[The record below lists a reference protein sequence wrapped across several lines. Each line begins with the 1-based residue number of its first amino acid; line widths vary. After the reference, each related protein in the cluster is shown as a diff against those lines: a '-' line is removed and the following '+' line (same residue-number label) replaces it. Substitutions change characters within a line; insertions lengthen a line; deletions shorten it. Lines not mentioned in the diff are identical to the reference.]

1 MTRPSPRAVVVGGG
15 VIGQVSAFALARARW
30 TVTVV
35 DPSPGLGATVAAAGM
50 LAPGG
55 EAAPGEEEN
64 HRLHQA
70 ALDAWREL
78 VDEIAEVTGETI
90 AVHGVGTLVVGLD
103 AGDRRLVEQYAGVA
117 RGYGVALRALARR
130 DEPAPFEGLSAR
142 VTQGVLAEGDA
153 WVDPDEVMARVRAA
167 NEALGVEYRG
177 ATVRRCTADGVRVVV
192 ETDGA
197 PLEGEL
203 GLVATGSAG
212 LPGGLEAPP
221 ATSVRPVRGMT
232 LRVVGPDRYHL
243 PMVRAYVHGRPF
255 YVVGRAGRY
264 NVLGA
269 SSEES
274 PVRAVELGE
283 LQRLLRDGLEVV
295 PELETADLLETRVG
309 LRPASGDLRPFLADL
324 GGGWWWSSGHYR
336 HGVTLA
342 PVAARRLL
350 DAVGPA

>member
-1 MTRPSPRAVVVGGG
+1 MVGGG
-15 VIGQVSAFALARARW
+15 VIGQVSALALARAHWR
-30 TVTVV
+30 VTVV
-35 DPSPGLGATVAAAGM
+35 DPSPGRGATVAAAGM

-64 HRLHQA
+64 HRLHDA
-70 ALDAWREL
+70 ALGAWRDL
-78 VDEIAEVTGETI
+78 VDEVAETTGETI
-90 AVHGVGTLVVGLD
+90 ALHRVGTLVVGLD
-103 AGDRRLVEQYAGVA
+103 SGDRRLVDQYAGVA
-117 RGYGVALRALARR
+117 RGYGVTLRALVRL
-130 DEPAPFEGLSAR
+130 DEPAAFEGLSAR

-167 NEALGVEYRG
+167 NEALGVEYRT
-177 ATVRRCTADGVRVVV
+177 ASVRRCSREGARVVAEADDGPV
-192 ETDGA
+192 EAD
-197 PLEGEL
+197 L
-203 GLVATGSAG
+203 GLIATGSTG
-212 LPGGLEAPP
+212 LPAGLEAPP
-221 ATSVRPVRGMT
+221 STSVRPVRGMT
-232 LRVVGPDRYHL
+232 LRVVGPERYHL

-255 YVVGRAGRY
+255 YAVGRAEGY

-283 LQRLLRDGLEVV
+283 LQRLLRDGLEVI
-295 PELETADLLETRVG
+295 PELETADLVETRVG

-342 PVAARRLL
+342 PVAARRLI
-350 DAVGPA
+350 DAVGAA

>member
-1 MTRPSPRAVVVGGG
+1 MVGGG
-15 VIGQVSAFALARARW
+15 VIGQVSALALARARW
-30 TVTVV
+30 RVSVV
-35 DPSPGLGATVAAAGM
+35 APSPGRGATVAAAGM

-64 HRLHQA
+64 HRLHRA
-70 ALDAWREL
+70 ALDAWRDL
-78 VDEIAEVTGETI
+78 VDEVAEATGEAI
-90 AVHGVGTLVVGLD
+90 ALHRVGTLVVGLD

-117 RGYGVALRALARR
+117 RGYGVALRALSRR
-130 DEPAPFEGLSAR
+130 EEPAPFEGLSAR
-142 VTQGVLAEGDA
+142 VTQGVLVEGDA

-167 NEALGVEYRG
+167 NEALGVEYR
-177 ATVRRCTADGVRVVV
+177 ATRVRRCSSDGARIVA
-192 ETDGA
+192 ETDDG
-197 PLEGEL
+197 PLEGDL

-212 LPGGLEAPP
+212 LPGGLEAPEG
-221 ATSVRPVRGMT
+221 TSVRPVRGMT
-232 LRVVGPDRYHL
+232 LRAVGPDRYHL

-255 YVVGRAGRY
+255 YAVGRAERY

-283 LQRLLRDGLEVV
+283 LHRLVRDGLEVI
-295 PELETADLLETRVG
+295 PELETADLIETRVG
-309 LRPASGDLRPFLADL
+309 LRPASGDLRPFLREL

-342 PVAARRLL
+342 PVAARRLI

>member
-1 MTRPSPRAVVVGGG
+1 MVGAG
-15 VIGQVSAFALARARW
+15 VIGQVSALALARARW
-30 TVTVV
+30 RVTVV
-35 DPSPGLGATVAAAGM
+35 DPSPGRGATVAAAGM

-64 HRLHQA
+64 HRLHQS
-70 ALDAWREL
+70 ALDAWRDL
-78 VDEIAEVTGETI
+78 VDEVFEATGEAI
-90 AVHGVGTLVVGLD
+90 AVHRVGTLVVGLD
-103 AGDRRLVEQYAGVA
+103 SGDRRLVEQYAGVA

-130 DEPAPFEGLSAR
+130 EEPAPFEGLSAR
-142 VTQGVLAEGDA
+142 VTQGVLAEADA
-153 WVDPDEVMARVRAA
+153 WVDPDEVMTRVRGA
-167 NEALGVEYRG
+167 NEALGVEYRE
-177 ATVRRCTADGVRVVV
+177 AVVRRCSRGAAGVLA
-192 ETDGA
+192 ETDDG
-197 PLEGEL
+197 PLGGEI
-203 GLVATGSAG
+203 GLVATGAAG
-212 LPGGLEAPP
+212 LPEGLVASP
-221 ATSVRPVRGMT
+221 AASVRPVRGMT
-232 LRVVGPDRYHL
+232 LRVVGPDRYRL

-255 YVVGRAGRY
+255 YAVGRAERY

-283 LQRLLRDGLEVV
+283 LQRLLRDGLEVI

-342 PVAARRLL
+342 PVAARRLI
-350 DAVGPA
+350 DAVGSA

>member
-1 MTRPSPRAVVVGGG
+1 MVGGG
-15 VIGQVSAFALARARW
+15 VIGQVSALALARARW
-30 TVTVV
+30 RVTVV
-35 DPSPGLGATVAAAGM
+35 DPAPGRGATAAAAGM

-70 ALDAWREL
+70 ALDAWRDL
-78 VDEIAEVTGETI
+78 VEEVAETTGEAI
-90 AVHGVGTLVVGLD
+90 ALHRVGTLVVGLD

-117 RGYGVALRALARR
+117 RGYGVALRTLARR

-167 NEALGVEYRG
+167 NEALGVEYR
-177 ATVRRCTADGVRVVV
+177 ASSVRRCSRVVSRVVV
-192 ETDGA
+192 EADDGS
-197 PLEGEL
+197 LEGDL
-203 GLVATGSAG
+203 GLVATGSTG
-212 LPGGLEAPP
+212 LPTGLEAPP

-255 YVVGRAGRY
+255 YAVGRAERY

-283 LQRLLRDGLEVV
+283 LQRLVRDGLEVI

-342 PVAARRLL
+342 PVAARRLV
-350 DAVGPA
+350 DTVGPA